1 MTLRSQSPEQREKTK
16 KAERL
21 FAENINFAY
30 WVVHKYFSTLASDED
45 VVQEALIGLWKA
57 CTHFDEGRDTSFTA
71 FATPCICNNIR
82 MILRRRKQPFLTV
95 PLDEPVVEDEKLTL
109 ADCIEDPAGS
119 AEDSGVF
126 IMDALN
132 RLSEKDRAVLEHH
145 LLGRTG
151 KEAGRHLG
159 ISQSY
164 YSRRLS
170 AVKNKL
176 IMNGG
181 TVS

>member
-1 MTLRSQSPEQREKTK
+1 MTSKLQSPEQREKIER
-16 KAERL
+16 AEKL

-30 WVVHKYFSTLASDED
+30 WMIHKYFPTLASDED
-45 VVQEALIGLWKA
+45 VMQEALIGLWKA
-57 CTHFDEGRDTSFTA
+57 CTHFDEGRGLSFTT
-71 FATPCICNNIR
+71 FATPCICNNVR
-82 MILRRRKQPFLTV
+82 MLLRRRKQPFLTV
-95 PLDEPVVEDEKLTL
+95 SLDEPVVEDENLTL

-159 ISQSY
+159 ISQPH

-170 AVKNKL
+170 DIKNKL

-181 TVS
+181 ILS